1 MAMGG
6 AIRTWSG
13 LYWERAL
20 GAEAVVLDRGVH
32 GFKNRR
38 WKIISE
44 GRQPREDSC
53 MAKKQTGGSQAAFGG
68 LSPTFAQMS
77 NVGHSHG

>member
-32 GFKNRR
+32 GGR
-38 WKIISE
+38 E
-44 GRQPREDSC
+44 GRCSPG
-53 MAKKQTGGSQAAFGG
+53 T
-68 LSPTFAQMS
+68 LSPPL
-77 NVGHSHG
+77 SHRLPGPPFG

>member
-20 GAEAVVLDRGVH
+20 GAEAVVPDRGVH
-32 GFKNRR
+32 GGR
-38 WKIISE
+38 E
-44 GRQPREDSC
+44 GRCSPG
-53 MAKKQTGGSQAAFGG
+53 T
-68 LSPTFAQMS
+68 LSPPL
-77 NVGHSHG
+77 SHRLPGPPFG